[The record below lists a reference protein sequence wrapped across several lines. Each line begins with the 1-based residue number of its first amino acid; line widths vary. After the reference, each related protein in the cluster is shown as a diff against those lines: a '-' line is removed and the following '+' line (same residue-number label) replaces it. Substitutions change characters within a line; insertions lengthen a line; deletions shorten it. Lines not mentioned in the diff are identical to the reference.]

1 MAAQMSRVTKMVVIV
16 CLLSQLIMLVE
27 GEEEEGG
34 SVIGKTGKWA
44 HERKSEHSVRMKAW
58 WARRKQQQQQQQHGT
73 IEGSKHNGDD
83 SSKTP
88 KKAAPGAPTNS
99 ADGHKT
105 PHTKQSTTPPY
116 TEQEKEEVDMIKK
129 LKEQGRR

>member
-27 GEEEEGG
+27 GEEEEG
-34 SVIGKTGKWA
+34 
-44 HERKSEHSVRMKAW
+44 
-58 WARRKQQQQQQQHGT
+58 
-73 IEGSKHNGDD
+73 GSKHNGDD